1 LCYNFIMS
9 NRLRGFLILLIGLLW
24 LPRQSANA
32 QGNTGALLSALDV
45 QAFPLVQAYLEVH
58 DAQGNFVH
66 GLTADQVVMI
76 EDGNPRPV
84 AVLRELTAGSQV
96 VIAINPGPS
105 FAIRNNKAISR
116 YDLIKE
122 ALRQWALSRMGS
134 NIDDLSLLITKGP
147 AASHTSDP
155 AKWLS
160 VLESEQIDART
171 AVQDLDTLFRAVS
184 LASDPTPRPGMSRAV
199 IFITPPPEGQIDQSL
214 ESLAAQAREQ
224 QIAIYVW
231 LVSSSGA
238 FVTQSAQQL
247 RSLSEATGGK
257 TLNFTGEEAL
267 PGLEEYLAPLR
278 YIYTLEYESAVSTS
292 GAHQVIAQIQAA
304 EASIETPVRSFEIE
318 LQPPVPAFVS
328 PPLQIQR
335 DLTPPKEQ
343 QKSANAPEDAASHTQ
358 QQTIQVVFDFPDGRM
373 RPLVYSALLVNGS
386 VVAENTQ
393 PPFDRFLWDLS
404 AYESDSVQRLQVQAR
419 DKLGLTGVSVEIPV
433 QIIVRRPEQ
442 NALSSFQRS
451 LPILS
456 ALAALS
462 AGAVLLLVLVVGGKL
477 RPRTL
482 RAARQRRKYDPVTQ
496 PVQIR
501 AEPPAARRSN
511 WTNRFQ
517 WPGKAA
523 APKAEAYLNPL
534 PDSDQEDTLPPIP
547 ISDEEIILGSDPGL
561 ASLVFDDASVEALH
575 ARLLRLQ
582 DGSYRLAD
590 MGSVAGTWINYTPV
604 SKEGARLEH
613 GDLIHIGRIGFRF
626 TLRKPLSKRK
636 PVIVTQPL
644 PQSPLEE
651 KTE

>member
-1 LCYNFIMS
+1 MS
-9 NRLRGFLILLIGLLW
+9 NRLRGFLVLLISLLW
-24 LPRQSANA
+24 LPRPSANA

-122 ALRQWALSRMGS
+122 ALRKWALSRMGS

-155 AKWLS
+155 EKWLS
-160 VLESEQIDART
+160 ALESEQIDART

-267 PGLEEYLAPLR
+267 PSLEEYLAPLR

-343 QKSANAPEDAASHTQ
+343 QKSANAPEDVAPHTQ

-433 QIIVRRPEQ
+433 QVIVRRPEQ

-451 LPILS
+451 LPILA

-523 APKAEAYLNPL
+523 APKAEAYLNPI

-547 ISDEEIILGSDPGL
+547 ISDEEIILGSDPGS

>member
-1 LCYNFIMS
+1 MS

-24 LPRQSANA
+24 LPRHSANA
-32 QGNTGALLSALDV
+32 QGNSGALLSALNA

-66 GLTADQVVMI
+66 GLTADQVIMI
-76 EDGNPRPV
+76 EDGNSRPV
-84 AVLRELTAGSQV
+84 SKLQELIVGSQA

-122 ALRQWALSRMGS
+122 ALSKWAFSRMGS
-134 NIDDLSLLITKGP
+134 NIDDLSLLITHGP

-155 AKWLS
+155 EKWLAA
-160 VLESEQIDART
+160 LESDQIDARS
-171 AVQDLDTLFRAVS
+171 AIQDLDTLFRAVS

-199 IFITPPPEGQIDQSL
+199 IFITPPPEGQLDQSL
-214 ESLAAQAREQ
+214 ETLAAQAREQ
-224 QIAIYVW
+224 QIAIYIW

-247 RSLSEATGGK
+247 RSLSEATGGR
-257 TLNFTGEEAL
+257 TFNFTGEETL
-267 PGLEEYLAPLR
+267 PSLEEYLSPLR
-278 YIYTLEYESAVSTS
+278 YVYTLEYESAVSTS
-292 GAHQVIAQIQAA
+292 GAHQVVAQVQAA

-318 LQPPVPAFVS
+318 LQPPKPAFVS

-335 DLTPPKEQ
+335 DLTPPRAQ
-343 QKSANAPEDAASHTQ
+343 QESANLPEDAAPNAQ
-358 QQTIQVVFDFPDGRM
+358 QQVIQVVFDFPDGRM

-404 AYESDSVQRLQVQAR
+404 PYESDGVQRLQVQAR

-433 QIIVRRPEQ
+433 QVIVRRSEQ

-456 ALAALS
+456 ALAVLI

-501 AEPPAARRSN
+501 AEMPAARRSN
-511 WTNRFQ
+511 WASRFQ
-517 WPGKAA
+517 WSGRAV
-523 APKAEAYLNPL
+523 APKAEAYLNPI

-547 ISDEEIILGSDPGL
+547 ISDEEIILGSDPDS

-613 GDLIHIGRIGFRF
+613 GDLVHIGRIGFRF
-626 TLRKPLSKRK
+626 TLRKPLSNRK
-636 PVIVTQPL
+636 PVIVTQPPPEL
-644 PQSPLEE
+644 PLEE
-651 KTE
+651 KAE